1 VDATTQALRLLR
13 DMGFLVLD
21 FVYNDSSIYV
31 DETQPRRVNPYA
43 V

>member
-1 VDATTQALRLLR
+1 LR

-43 V
+43 A